1 MSSLLSSTDKELLY
15 EIDMGNITPV
25 KTNQEQVRA
34 FLALEL
40 PNQALKFLD
49 EILAV
54 LKQSRADVRWTRS
67 GSIHITMKFLGNI
80 EVSRISDVERAI
92 DPVVRSQAPFATSI
106 SGLGVFPNLRH
117 PRVIWAGFDDSLGHL
132 EKMAGLIDRE
142 LENLGFERETRPYSP
157 HLTLGRTKTDEG
169 QDRLVDL
176 IRNLEC
182 KGPSFDVDRATLF
195 QSILSPNGPRYSPIS
210 IFDFGKKTSN
220 KAIRA

>member
-25 KTNQEQVRA
+25 KTNREQVRA

-92 DPVVRSQAPFATSI
+92 DPVVRSQAPFAV
-106 SGLGVFPNLRH
+106 L
-117 PRVIWAGFDDSLGHL
+117 
-132 EKMAGLIDRE
+132 
-142 LENLGFERETRPYSP
+142 
-157 HLTLGRTKTDEG
+157 
-169 QDRLVDL
+169 
-176 IRNLEC
+176 
-182 KGPSFDVDRATLF
+182 LF
-195 QSILSPNGPRYSPIS
+195 QVSAFFQI
-210 IFDFGKKTSN
+210 
-220 KAIRA
+220 